1 MANPPV
7 VNSSPLILLAHGG
20 AFELLRAGWELILVP
35 SSVATEIRRRGST
48 DPTVL
53 AMDHANWLTVI
64 QDPPIPP
71 EIMSWDLGMGESAVL
86 AWAYANPGTEAICDD
101 RAARRCA
108 ATLGIPVRGTVAL
121 VLAAKQR
128 GLIEKA
134 RPVLENLV
142 RAGMYL
148 SERVLNDALEQVG
161 E

>member
-7 VNSSPLILLAHGG
+7 IDASPLILLAHGG
-20 AFELLRAGWELILVP
+20 AFDLLRTAWESILVP
-35 SSVATEIRRRGST
+35 SSVATEIRRRGPT

-53 AMDHANWLTVI
+53 AMNHASWLMMI

-71 EIMSWDLGMGESAVL
+71 AILSWDLGMGESAVL
-86 AWAYANPGTEAICDD
+86 AWAYANPGTEIICDD

-108 ATLGIPVRGTVAL
+108 TTLGIPVRGTVAL
-121 VLAAKQR
+121 VLGAKQR

-134 RPVLENLV
+134 RPILENLV

-148 SERVLNDALEQVG
+148 SERVLSDALEHVG

>member
-1 MANPPV
+1 VANPPV

-20 AFELLRAGWELILVP
+20 AFDLLRAAWESILVP
-35 SSVATEIRRRGST
+35 SSVAIEIRRRGPT

-53 AMDHANWLTVI
+53 AMSHASWLTMI
-64 QDPPIPP
+64 PDPPIPP
-71 EIMSWDLGMGESAVL
+71 AILSWDLGMGESAVL

-101 RAARRCA
+101 LAARRCA
-108 ATLGIPVRGTVAL
+108 TTLGIPVRGTVAL
-121 VLAAKQR
+121 VLGAKQR
-128 GLIEKA
+128 GRIDKA

>member
-1 MANPPV
+1 VAKSPV

-20 AFELLRAGWELILVP
+20 AFDLLRAGWESVLVP
-35 SSVATEIRRRGST
+35 SSVAMKIRRRGPM

-53 AMDHANWLTVI
+53 AMNRASWLTLV
-64 QDPPIPP
+64 QDPPIPRA
-71 EIMSWDLGMGESAVL
+71 ILSWDLGMGESAVL

-101 RAARRCA
+101 LAARRCA
-108 ATLGIPVRGTVAL
+108 AALGIPVRGTVAL
-121 VLAAKQR
+121 VLGAKQR
-128 GLIEKA
+128 GQIEKA

-148 SERVLNDALEQVG
+148 SERVLNDALKNVG